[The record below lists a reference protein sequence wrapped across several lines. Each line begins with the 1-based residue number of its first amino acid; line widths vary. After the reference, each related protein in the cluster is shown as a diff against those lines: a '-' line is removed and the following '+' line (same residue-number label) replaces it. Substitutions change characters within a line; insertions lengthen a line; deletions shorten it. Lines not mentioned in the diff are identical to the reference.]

1 MSEDLMLILAS
12 FGAVALFALGT
23 PIFLVMGMWVLCAHL
38 ALDYSLANIGN
49 GMFEGLNSFALLAA
63 PLFILTGDLIAGGGI
78 ARRITDFTL
87 ALLGWLRGG
96 LGMASLTAC
105 GIFAAISG
113 SNSATTATI
122 GSIVYPTMRD
132 QNYGKGFS
140 AATSS
145 AGGCVGIIIP
155 PSILFIIYGYLN
167 DVPVSELFLAGIVP
181 GMMMVLAMMTACW
194 FVSRRNNYGVLSPF
208 LFSKVVRT
216 TPGVGLA
223 VAAVLLVLWGI
234 YSGAFSPT
242 EAASI
247 TVFYCLF
254 AGLFL
259 TRELKLS
266 KLPDILF
273 RSALIIGIVVPLVA
287 VSIMMQQ
294 MFAVIGVSRFVADV
308 LGGIG
313 IYEVVLIVCMASVLI
328 AGTLLESVPLTI
340 LLAPILAP
348 VAVGVGA
355 DPFHFAVVFMVGG
368 AIGFI
373 TPPFGLNLFVASTIT
388 GVPYLSIARAV
399 LPYLVA
405 LITTWIIIAVFPGL
419 TLSMVRLAGLGGGG
433 LTME

>member
-1 MSEDLMLILAS
+1 MSEDLLLILAS
-12 FGAVALFALGT
+12 FGAVVLFALGT

-132 QNYGKGFS
+132 QNYGQGFS

-181 GMMMVLAMMTACW
+181 GMMMVAAMMLACW
-194 FVSRRNNYGVLSPF
+194 FVSRRNNYGVLTPF
-208 LFSKVVRT
+208 RFANVVRT
-216 TPGVGLA
+216 TPGVSLA

-259 TRELKLS
+259 TRELKLRN
-266 KLPDILF
+266 LPDLLF

-313 IYEVVLIVCMASVLI
+313 VYEVVLMVCMASVLI

-399 LPYLVA
+399 LPYLVV
-405 LITTWIIIAVFPGL
+405 LIAAWIIIAVFPGL